1 MAEVIEINLI
11 CENVLSYEILLSFIH
26 KQAEIDYSSR
36 VIEVM
41 DNWEYENS
49 YVVNSKEDL
58 YNMINTKIVCI
69 TEKANKGYVGL
80 NIEKVEDK
88 FCYTIWFN
96 MEKYEIVSDYYQLIK
111 AFITFLQKKIVN
123 KFILC
128 AIGKEVVFEFQGDYN
143 TLLNNSHNIDIWICV
158 YTLFD
163 FEKDICNLKL
173 INYELIKLDDYQM
186 LRKMHMDI
194 DISN

>member
-111 AFITFLQKKIVN
+111 AFIAFLQKKIVN

-163 FEKDICNLKL
+163 FEKDICDLKL

>member
-163 FEKDICNLKL
+163 FEKDICDLKL

>member
-11 CENVLSYEILLSFIH
+11 CEDVLSYEILFSFIH

-163 FEKDICNLKL
+163 FEKDICDLKL